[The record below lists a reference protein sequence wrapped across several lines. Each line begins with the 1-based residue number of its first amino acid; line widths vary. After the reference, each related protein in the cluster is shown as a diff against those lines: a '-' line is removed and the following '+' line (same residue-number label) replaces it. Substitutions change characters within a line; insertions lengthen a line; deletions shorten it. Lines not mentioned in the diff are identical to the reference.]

1 MAKAARRK
9 PMSEINVVP
18 YIDVML
24 VLLVIF
30 MVTAPL
36 MTQGIKVELPA
47 ADSEA
52 IEVSDPDDFL
62 VVSIDA
68 EDDISLIFGRR
79 KRRCVARSD
88 GIADRKKVVTAQPSI
103 KVLIEGDQAVTY
115 GYVMSA
121 MDRLKNAG
129 IEDVGAGHA
138 TEDVGVS
145 DASISDLADDFAL
158 VFAWSGAWVVASQL
172 GVAASQVASIEH
184 SILRQGWSMWRLNP
198 NRQRRRNLNRPR
210 KSANR
215 SRKRYRF

>member
-36 MTQGIKVELPA
+36 MTQGIRVELPA
-47 ADSEA
+47 ANSEA
-52 IEVSDPDDFL
+52 IEVRDPDDFL
-62 VVSIDA
+62 VVSIDNEGRYFLNIGDKETA
-68 EDDISLIFGRR
+68 ISPETLAQR
-79 KRRCVARSD
+79 V
-88 GIADRKKVVTAQPSI
+88 KKIVSAQPSI

-129 IEDVGAGHA
+129 IEDLGLVTQPRAL
-138 TEDVGVS
+138 E
-145 DASISDLADDFAL
+145 SI
-158 VFAWSGAWVVASQL
+158 
-172 GVAASQVASIEH
+172 
-184 SILRQGWSMWRLNP
+184 
-198 NRQRRRNLNRPR
+198 
-210 KSANR
+210 
-215 SRKRYRF
+215 